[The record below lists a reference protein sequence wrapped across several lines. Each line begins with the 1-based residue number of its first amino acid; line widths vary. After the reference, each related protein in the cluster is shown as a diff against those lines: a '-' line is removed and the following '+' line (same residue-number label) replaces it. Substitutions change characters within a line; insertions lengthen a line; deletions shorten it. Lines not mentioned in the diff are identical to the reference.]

1 MNQPSSW
8 EQLQDVARRHWG
20 RLTGAGLA
28 WSAAKA
34 SREQVVEWLAREHK
48 RDPIHK

>member
-1 MNQPSSW
+1 MSRASSW
-8 EQLQDVARRHWG
+8 KKLQDIARRQWG
-20 RLTGAGLA
+20 RLTGANLDWTA
-28 WSAAKA
+28 VKA